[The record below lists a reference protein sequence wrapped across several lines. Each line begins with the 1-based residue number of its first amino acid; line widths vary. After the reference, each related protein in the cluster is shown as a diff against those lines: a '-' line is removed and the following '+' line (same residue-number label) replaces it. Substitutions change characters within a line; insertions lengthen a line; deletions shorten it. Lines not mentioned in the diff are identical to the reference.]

1 VVTPDGAVIITGSRD
16 GTTRIWDARTYE
28 ELARIKAH
36 ERFVTAVALVP
47 ALDGL
52 RIVTGSSD
60 GTARL
65 WELLPVGQAL
75 IDYAKTS
82 VVRCLSPAQ
91 RERYYLPPT
100 QPRWCGSGE
109 KYPYDSVSAMIE
121 GRRLLI
127 DGKVN
132 DAKALFTEAARRNSG
147 GAVNQTWAGAYIE
160 YG

>member
-1 VVTPDGAVIITGSRD
+1 M
-16 GTTRIWDARTYE
+16 
-28 ELARIKAH
+28 
-36 ERFVTAVALVP
+36 
-47 ALDGL
+47 
-52 RIVTGSSD
+52 
-60 GTARL
+60 
-65 WELLPVGQAL
+65 

-100 QPRWCGSGE
+100 QPRWCGGGE
-109 KYPYDSVSAMIE
+109 KYPYDLVSALIE

-160 YG
+160 YGRHQLSEQQDDEARGDVRGGAETRSVR